1 LYRYTTGARVAMR
14 MCADYPDEIRV
25 CVIEDMDAIPRG
37 PEMSSKFDYPSLRAF
52 DPVGRVVHS
61 RASLDWLRGTYW
73 LS

>member
-1 LYRYTTGARVAMR
+1 
-14 MCADYPDEIRV
+14 V